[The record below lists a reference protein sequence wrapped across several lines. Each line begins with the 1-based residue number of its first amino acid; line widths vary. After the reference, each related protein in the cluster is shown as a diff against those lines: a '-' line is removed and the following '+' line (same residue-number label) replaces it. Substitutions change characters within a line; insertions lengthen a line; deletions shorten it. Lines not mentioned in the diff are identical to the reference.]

1 MKTFITGLVC
11 SLLLMLVGCASAPKY
26 DYSAFQKAD
35 PKTILVLPPKNSSP
49 DVKATYSFYSHTQRP
64 LSESGFYVLPITVVD
79 EIFKANGVSVVDDM
93 HQVSP
98 QKLQKI
104 FGADAAL
111 YINITEY
118 GTKYFV
124 VGSAAI
130 VTAEA
135 QLIDL
140 RSGDLLWKGQAT
152 ASSDESNNN
161 QQGGSGGLLLTAL
174 LEQVIGSVF
183 DQSHDISKITNGR
196 LLTAGTP
203 NGIMYGPR
211 SPMYKK

>member
-1 MKTFITGLVC
+1 MKTFITGVVC
-11 SLLLMLVGCASAPKY
+11 STMLMLVGCASAPKY
-26 DYSAFQKAD
+26 DYTAFKNAD
-35 PKTILVLPPKNSSP
+35 PKTILVLPPKNGSP
-49 DVKATYSFYSHTQRP
+49 DVKATYSVYSHTQRP

-98 QKLQKI
+98 KKLQEI

-111 YINITEY
+111 YINIKEY

-124 VGSAAI
+124 VGSAAV

-135 QLIDL
+135 TLIDL
-140 RSGDLLWKGQAT
+140 RSGELLWKGQAT
-152 ASSDESNNN
+152 ASSEESNNN
-161 QQGGSGGLLLTAL
+161 QQGGLGALLVTAL
-174 LEQVIGSVF
+174 VKQVLGSAF
-183 DQSHDISKITNGR
+183 DQSHDVSKITNVR

-203 NGIMYGPR
+203 NGLLYGPR
-211 SPMYKK
+211 NPLYKK